1 MTAIVNNLA
10 KEKDCNVVL
19 IRSKAERVFSHGI
32 DYKELVVSDKESTV
46 KSKAVDLAMLV
57 K

>member
-19 IRSKAERVFSHGI
+19 IRSKDERVFSHGI
-32 DYKELVVSDKESTV
+32 DYKELVSDKDSTV
-46 KSKAVDLAMLV
+46 KSKAMDLAMLV